1 MKQLPDLKTM
11 RRVARTGAGFCVIG
25 IGFSLP
31 ISVALDNVF
40 LGLAVLLWIAS
51 GPTRADISRLRDHPL
66 VLAAIVLFALCVV
79 GLFYGDGTAESGL
92 MYLKKYLD
100 LLLIP
105 VFVLLFRDASSRRAG
120 IRAFEVA
127 MLLTLVASYLLA
139 IGVLPWTKPF
149 TANVISG
156 ATAFKLQI
164 AHGTFMAFASYL
176 FAERARTGTSSAARV
191 LWGIA
196 CGLAAVNVLFMV
208 SGRTGYLVLFAL
220 AMVFCWRM
228 LGAKGLIA
236 AMGALVITI
245 ALAMSGSNSFS
256 DRVRLAGSEARAW
269 EYGAGIGTSI
279 GERLNFYTTTARI
292 IREDPLFGVGLGGF
306 PEAYRLQTEGTKIV
320 PTLNPHNQYLL
331 FWAQLGLIGLA
342 AFLLLLWSLWRYS
355 RRLREG
361 SFERAVAQGLLATA
375 IIGSMV
381 NSFLLDHTEGLFFA
395 WMAGLACAQLG
406 DGRKAEAA

>member
-1 MKQLPDLKTM
+1 MKQLPDLEAM

-31 ISVALDNVF
+31 ISVALDNVL

-51 GPTRADISRLRDHPL
+51 GPTRVEIRSLRGHPL
-66 VLAAIVLFALCVV
+66 VLAAIVLFALCAA
-79 GLFYGDGTAESGL
+79 GLFYGEGTAESGL
-92 MYLKKYLD
+92 TYLKKYLD
-100 LLLIP
+100 LLLVP
-105 VFVLLFRDASSRRAG
+105 VFVLLFRDAPTRRAG

-139 IGVLPWTKPF
+139 TGVLPWTKPF

-164 AHGTFMAFASYL
+164 AHGTFMAVASYL
-176 FAERARTGTSSAARV
+176 FAERARTGTSTAARV
-191 LWGIA
+191 LWGTA

-220 AMVFCWRM
+220 AMVFWWRI
-228 LGAKGLIA
+228 LGARGLVA
-236 AMGALVITI
+236 AMTALAIAI
-245 ALAMSGSNSFS
+245 ALAMSGSNNFS

-279 GERLNFYTTTARI
+279 GDRLNFYTTTTRV

-320 PTLNPHNQYLL
+320 PTQNPHNQYLL
-331 FWAQLGLIGLA
+331 FWAQLGVVGLV
-342 AFLLLLWSLWRYS
+342 AFLVLLWALWRCS
-355 RRLREG
+355 RRLQQG
-361 SFERAVAQGLLATA
+361 SLERSVAQGLLATA

-395 WMAGLACAQLG
+395 WMAGLACAQLSEN
-406 DGRKAEAA
+406 RATEST